1 MFRIRL
7 ITATCLSAGLA
18 IAICAG
24 CAVLAQSNQKKP
36 DSSPSATAASN
47 AKPGTSAVPVTA
59 TQVRKQDVPIVL
71 EGLGTVQPLNMATM
85 HTQVQ
90 GTLASVTFVEGQHVK
105 QGQRLAQIDPRV
117 FQAQVDQ
124 AQAALGRDQA
134 LLTNAQTD
142 LNRSLPLLSRGFAT
156 PQQVDT
162 QKAQVAQLQNTLDL
176 DKAALEG
183 ARTQLSFTTITAPF
197 DGITG
202 IRKIDPG
209 NIVHP
214 TDTTGLV
221 TLTQVQPIAV
231 IFTLPSADIPTIQRA
246 EAKGSVV
253 VDVYD
258 ASNKVKLDE
267 GKLLLIDNQVETTT
281 GTVRLKAIFP
291 NENRTLWPG
300 VFVNAHLIVSV
311 EHDALTLPLPAV
323 LRGPSGSFVYAI
335 TPAQTVTVRAV
346 RTGQSRNGKII
357 VTQGLTAGEN
367 VVLAGQYRLSEGA
380 RIDVVPPDRASE
392 VQNASTASAGML
404 P

>member
-1 MFRIRL
+1 MTKFRL
-7 ITATCLSAGLA
+7 VASTCVAASVALA
-18 IAICAG
+18 IWTSYAAM
-24 CAVLAQSNQKKP
+24 AQSTKTKP
-36 DSSPSATAASN
+36 DISSSATAAQ
-47 AKPGTSAVPVTA
+47 SAVPVTA
-59 TQVRKQDVPIVL
+59 TKVQRQDVPIVL

-90 GTLASVTFVEGQHVK
+90 GMLTNVDFIEGQEVK

-134 LLTNAQTD
+134 LLTNAETD

-156 PQQVDT
+156 PQLVDT
-162 QKAQVAQLQNTLDL
+162 QKAQVAQLQNTVEL

-183 ARTQLSFTTITAPF
+183 ARTQLSFTRITAPF
-197 DGITG
+197 EGITG

-214 TDTTGLV
+214 SDTNGLV

-231 IFTLPSADIPTIQRA
+231 IFTLPSSDIPAVQQA
-246 EAKGSVV
+246 QAKGDVV

-258 ASNKVKLDE
+258 ASNKAKLDE
-267 GKLLLIDNQVETTT
+267 GKLLLIDNQVEAAT
-281 GTVRLKAIFP
+281 GTVRLKAVFP
-291 NENRTLWPG
+291 NEKRTLWPG
-300 VFVNAHLIVSV
+300 VFVNAHLVLSI

-323 LRGPSGSFVYAI
+323 LRGPAGPFVYAI
-335 TPAQTVTVRAV
+335 TPAQKVTVRAV
-346 RTGQSRNGKII
+346 TTGQSRNGEII
-357 VTQGLTAGEN
+357 VTKGLTAGED
-367 VVLAGQYRLSEGA
+367 VVLAGQYRLFEGA
-380 RIDVVPPDRASE
+380 SVDVVPPERANE

>member
-1 MFRIRL
+1 MSKVSL
-7 ITATCLSAGLA
+7 IAATCVSAGVALA
-18 IAICAG
+18 IWMSYAAM
-24 CAVLAQSNQKKP
+24 AQPSRAKP
-36 DSSPSATAASN
+36 GISSSATAAVEQ
-47 AKPGTSAVPVTA
+47 SAVPVTA
-59 TQVRKQDVPIVL
+59 TKVQQQDVPIVI

-90 GTLASVTFVEGQHVK
+90 GTLTTVDFIEGQEVK

-124 AQAALGRDQA
+124 AKAALGRDQA
-134 LLTNAQTD
+134 LLTNAQSD

-162 QKAQVAQLQNTLDL
+162 QKAQVAQLQNTVDL
-176 DKAALEG
+176 DKASLEG
-183 ARTQLSFTTITAPF
+183 AQTQLSFTTITAPF

-214 TDTTGLV
+214 TDTNGLV
-221 TLTQVQPIAV
+221 TLTQVQPISV
-231 IFTLPSADIPTIQRA
+231 IFTLPSADIPTIQQA
-246 EAKGSVV
+246 QAKGPVV

-267 GKLLLIDNQVETTT
+267 GKLLLIDNQVEAAT

-291 NENRTLWPG
+291 NEKRALWPG
-300 VFVNAHLIVSV
+300 VFVNAHLTVSV

-323 LRGPSGSFVYAI
+323 LRGPAGPFVYAI
-335 TPAQTVTVRAV
+335 TPAQTATVRPV
-346 RTGQSRNGKII
+346 TTGQSRNGEII
-357 VTQGLTAGEN
+357 VTKGLAAGDH
-367 VVLAGQYRLSEGA
+367 VVLAGQYRLFEGA
-380 RIDVVPPDRASE
+380 RVDVVPPERANE

>member
-1 MFRIRL
+1 MSKVSL
-7 ITATCLSAGLA
+7 IAATSVSAGVALA
-18 IAICAG
+18 IWMSYAAM
-24 CAVLAQSNQKKP
+24 AQ
-36 DSSPSATAASN
+36 PSQ
-47 AKPGTSAVPVTA
+47 AKPGISSPATTAVEQSAVPVTA
-59 TQVRKQDVPIVL
+59 TKVQPQDVPIVI

-90 GTLASVTFVEGQHVK
+90 GTLTTVDFIEGQEVK

-124 AQAALGRDQA
+124 AKAALGRDQA

-162 QKAQVAQLQNTLDL
+162 QKAQVAQLQNTVDL
-176 DKAALEG
+176 DKASLEG
-183 ARTQLSFTTITAPF
+183 AQTQLSFTTITAPF

-214 TDTTGLV
+214 TDTNGLV
-221 TLTQVQPIAV
+221 TLTQVQPISV
-231 IFTLPSADIPTIQRA
+231 IFTLPSADIPTIQQA
-246 EAKGSVV
+246 QAKGPVV

-267 GKLLLIDNQVETTT
+267 GKLLLIDNQVEAAT

-291 NENRTLWPG
+291 NEKRALWPG

-323 LRGPSGSFVYAI
+323 LRGPAGPFVYAI
-335 TPAQTVTVRAV
+335 TPAQTATVRAV
-346 RTGQSRNGKII
+346 TTGQSRNGEII
-357 VTQGLTAGEN
+357 VTKGLAAGDN
-367 VVLAGQYRLSEGA
+367 VVLAGQYRLFEGA
-380 RIDVVPPDRASE
+380 RVDVVPPERANE

>member
-1 MFRIRL
+1 MSKMSL
-7 ITATCLSAGLA
+7 IGAAIFVSATVALA
-18 IAICAG
+18 IGTGSAA
-24 CAVLAQSNQKKP
+24 LAQSTKTKA
-36 DSSPSATAASN
+36 DISSSAPAAAEQS
-47 AKPGTSAVPVTA
+47 VPVTA
-59 TQVRKQDVPIVL
+59 TKVLQQDVPIVL

-90 GTLASVTFVEGQHVK
+90 GMLTSVDFIEGQDVK
-105 QGQRLAQIDPRV
+105 QGQQLAQIDPRV
-117 FQAQVDQ
+117 FQALVDQ
-124 AQAALGRDQA
+124 AQGALGRDQA
-134 LLTNAQTD
+134 LLTNAQSD
-142 LNRSLPLLSRGFAT
+142 LNRDLPLLSRGFAT

-162 QKAQVAQLQNTLDL
+162 QKAQVAQLQNTVDL

-183 ARTQLSFTTITAPF
+183 AQTQLSFATITAPF
-197 DGITG
+197 DGVTG

-214 TDTTGLV
+214 TDVNGLV

-231 IFTLPSADIPTIQRA
+231 IFTLPSADIPTIQQA
-246 EAKGSVV
+246 QAKGLVV

-258 ASNKVKLDE
+258 ASNKTKLDE
-267 GKLLLIDNQVETTT
+267 GKLLLIDNQVEVAT
-281 GTVRLKAIFP
+281 GTVRIKAIFP
-291 NENRTLWPG
+291 NEKRTLWPG

-311 EHDALTLPLPAV
+311 EHDALTLPLAAV
-323 LRGPSGSFVYAI
+323 LRGPAGPFVYAI

-346 RTGQSRNGKII
+346 TTGQSRNGEII
-357 VTQGLTAGEN
+357 VTKGLSAGEN

-380 RIDVVPPDRASE
+380 RVDVVPPERANE